1 MSTNDIVQDAIFW
14 VSIATLSVG
23 LIKYSLKY
31 CIRFC
36 KCNTMNCCWGFI
48 SGTRDVKSE
57 IEIEKARIDAH
68 INDDSSD
75 DYKQTEYKQTSN
87 DIELGRPPQSP
98 QRERVL

>member
-1 MSTNDIVQDAIFW
+1 MSSNNIVQDAIFW

-23 LIKYSLKY
+23 LIKYTLKY

-36 KCNTMNCCWGFI
+36 KCNTINFCWGMC
-48 SGTRDVKSE
+48 SGTRDIARE

-75 DYKQTEYKQTSN
+75 DYKTTEYKQNSN
-87 DIELGRPPQSP
+87 DVEIGRVPQSP
-98 QRERVL
+98 SRSGGL